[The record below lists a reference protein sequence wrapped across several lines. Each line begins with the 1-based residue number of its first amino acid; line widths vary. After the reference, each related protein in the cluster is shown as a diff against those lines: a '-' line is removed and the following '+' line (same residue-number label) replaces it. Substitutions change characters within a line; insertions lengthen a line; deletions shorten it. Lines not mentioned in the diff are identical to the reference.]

1 MTEKNLFKQIIKEF
15 LFSSFIF
22 RSKDK
27 LKILILIFMI
37 IIATGVELFVLV
49 FLSP

>member
-37 IIATGVELFVLV
+37 IIATGVELFSISL
-49 FLSP
+49 FIP